1 MVSCLLT
8 LLVLVCATSAW
19 GWAPLGKRHTTTGV
33 PSTLG
38 KRTTRRLSS
47 SRPNEDE
54 DAAPL
59 KQFISIAA
67 ELASTATKIY
77 DDKLSTKV
85 DDQLKQWA
93 KTFED
98 KVGEFG
104 KSASSSS
111 SSPKTK
117 GKDEEL
123 AKLDSEIAKATTVLE
138 AAAETKKEDPDA
150 VVAALLDLE
159 KLMRAR
165 NKADEDLTSK
175 KTLEKLNGSWRLI
188 FTTGTVDTQKKLG
201 RINYFPI
208 KAVQSFDTADFK
220 ISNGIY
226 AGDYAV
232 LKFFGPFSWNV
243 KARKLEF
250 DFDSIAVFGF
260 RFNLPQ
266 GGAAKIGQQTGL
278 GSENNVE
285 LVKAN
290 KKPFFNWVLASDKIA
305 VARGGGGGLA
315 LWKRDAAMQ
324 AQEGL

>member
-1 MVSCLLT
+1 MSIFATCLALSV
-8 LLVLVCATSAW
+8 LLACACSAW
-19 GWAPLGKRHTTTGV
+19 GWV
-33 PSTLG
+33 PHG
-38 KRTTRRLSS
+38 RRTS
-47 SRPNEDE
+47 SRRT
-54 DAAPL
+54 
-59 KQFISIAA
+59 SSR
-67 ELASTATKIY
+67 LASTSNE
-77 DDKLSTKV
+77 KLSQKV

-104 KSASSSS
+104 KLTASSSS
-111 SSPKTK
+111 KT
-117 GKDEEL
+117 GEGDV
-123 AKLDSEIAKATTVLE
+123 AKLELEIAKATTFLE
-138 AAAETKKEDPDA
+138 VAAENKKEDPD
-150 VVAALLDLE
+150 VVVTALLELE

-165 NKADEDLTSK
+165 NKADDNQTSV
-175 KTLEKLNGSWRLI
+175 KTLENLNGSWRLI

-208 KAVQSFDTADFK
+208 KAVQSFDTAALK

-250 DFDSIAVFGF
+250 DFDAIAVFGF

-290 KKPFFNWVLASDKIA
+290 KKPFFNWILASDKIA

-315 LWKRDAAMQ
+315 LWRRDLAMQ
-324 AQEGL
+324 AMEGL